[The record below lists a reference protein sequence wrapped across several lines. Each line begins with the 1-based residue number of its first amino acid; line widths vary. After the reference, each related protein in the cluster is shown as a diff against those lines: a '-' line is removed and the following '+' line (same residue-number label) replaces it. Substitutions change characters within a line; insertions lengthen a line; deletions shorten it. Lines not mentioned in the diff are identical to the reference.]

1 MAGEAHAAS
10 AAKEK
15 MDIIGHLLNRDYL
28 EVPFLNAH
36 HVLDGRLD
44 LPAFPPFEIYGIP
57 IDLSITRHVV
67 MMWIAAALLIVSML
81 IAFRRPRP
89 VPSGLA
95 NLFESVV
102 LFVRD
107 DIVLANMG
115 ERGRPYLP
123 YLLTIFFFI
132 LFCNLLG
139 LFPYAA
145 TATAN
150 IAVTAALAFCS
161 FVTILIAGIANN
173 GFFGYFKNLVP
184 PGIPVWLLPIMI
196 PVELMGMFIKP
207 FALCIRLFANMTAG
221 HVVILAFISM
231 IFIFDSVA
239 IAPVSVLFAAAIYLL
254 EIFVGLVQA
263 FIFTLL
269 STLFIGMAAHPEH

>member
-1 MAGEAHAAS
+1 MAGEAHAAG

-44 LPAFPPFEIYGIP
+44 LPAFPPFEIFGIP
-57 IDLSITRHVV
+57 INLSITRHVV
-67 MMWIAAALLIVSML
+67 MMWIAAALLITSML
-81 IAFRRPRP
+81 IAFRRPRL

-95 NLFESVV
+95 NLFETIVI
-102 LFVRD
+102 FVRD
-107 DIVLANMG
+107 DIVLDNMG

-123 YLLTIFFFI
+123 YLLTVFFFI

-139 LFPYAA
+139 LIPYSA
-145 TATAN
+145 TATGN

-173 GFFGYFKNLVP
+173 GLFGYFKNLVP

-196 PVELMGMFIKP
+196 PVELLGMFVKP

-231 IFIFDSVA
+231 IFIFESLA
-239 IAPVSVLFAAAIYLL
+239 IAPIAVLFAAAIYLL